1 MIASTH
7 LAVGAAAGLMAQMF
21 LSANASNLERLFWAF
36 TAGVVSHVVLDALP
50 HREYPINGLK
60 LGLVLLAEIS
70 VVFALVLSSWN
81 TLLLNSL
88 IFFGMA
94 GGAIPD
100 VIELVYFYLFS
111 WSWLSNLGKVI
122 HYFHH
127 RNQASAGFVFSFN
140 AQVILAILAAI
151 FVRSRSAS

>member
-7 LAVGAAAGLMAQMF
+7 LAVGAATGLMSQMF
-21 LSANASNLERLFWAF
+21 LSANASNPERLFLAF
-36 TAGVVSHVVLDALP
+36 TAGVVSHLVLDALP
-50 HREYPINGLK
+50 HREYPISGLK
-60 LGLVLLAEIS
+60 LGLVLLVEIS

-81 TLLLNSL
+81 SLLLNSI

-100 VIELVYFYLFS
+100 VIELVYFYVFN
-111 WSWLSNLGKVI
+111 WSWLNNLGKII
-122 HYFHH
+122 HFSHH
-127 RNQASAGFVFSFN
+127 RNQSYSGFVFSFN
-140 AQVILAILAAI
+140 AQIILAILAAI